1 MRSVRV
7 LVCDVDPTV
16 QIRTHHPST
25 QSLAQGVVVPIPT
38 FVPVSNIMEFPTVFV
53 PLNFETYPVVPET
66 LDEFISFLAIIG
78 H

>member
-1 MRSVRV
+1 MFVIDAVSVIV
-7 LVCDVDPTV
+7 SFWP
-16 QIRTHHPST
+16 
-25 QSLAQGVVVPIPT
+25 GVVVPIPT